1 MRALL
6 VTLLL
11 FLFYSSFSYAQ
22 KTADYKPGD
31 KIGLCLSGGG
41 AKGLAHI
48 GILKLID
55 SLGIK
60 IDYITGTSMGSV
72 IGGLYAAGYT
82 GNQIDSLA
90 RTADWEI
97 ILNQYVPADN
107 INMDEKDEYSKYI
120 AEIPFVK
127 GKFNFTGVIDGQ
139 SLQELFTRLTRHVN
153 HITDFSKLPIPY
165 KCMAVDILTMKP
177 VELDS
182 GNLALAMRSS
192 MSIPTVFRPIKWNNY
207 LLVDGGIMVNFP
219 VKQLKAMGAD
229 FIIGSYTGG
238 RLLEEDELN
247 TINKLL
253 IQSSSFYGIKEA
265 KDDIEA
271 CHIFN
276 NLTKNMQEYNAGDFK
291 YATRIIDKGIQ
302 VANLIRPQLIRLSA
316 QFHAANG
323 KYRRPDLVNTNPQ
336 FVVKSIC
343 IEGISSSEIEE
354 FILKRLNLKPGDAT
368 SFEAIDNS
376 VIDAYSNRYFSK
388 VYYTIIQDSNN
399 HAEIKLQAIEDF
411 KMAFKGSIHYDNEY
425 GAGIFLNFTARNLLG
440 KNSRIVVSIDLAESL
455 KFRANYR
462 KYIRASRFST
472 FTSFYNESI
481 KQNFFTANGGLQDTY
496 RNKYNVLS
504 TALSYNID
512 VPSSAYLGIMYE
524 VSSLK
529 PIFESLTLN
538 ELRIKKIVG
547 NIFSVFLNY
556 QRNTYNNL
564 FYPTK
569 GSNLFFENRF
579 ALFTYENLNGEISM
593 KDSTSSNGIST
604 QLIQVKY
611 KFNPSYRVALT
622 FDKYFKIARKISLPI
637 SFKTGFVINHLY
649 QIKATEQYPL
659 VENSTSFAEYF
670 SIGGINNT
678 SRNGSIDLWGYRNGE
693 VGTKAF
699 YSFRF
704 GVQWECIRKLFV
716 TPYLNFFYSADE
728 IVDFGNNI
736 KHAFDYS
743 KKDPG
748 NVYGYINSVGYGIN
762 VRLKTI
768 LGPINLN
775 VSKVSSFSKPTAFL
789 SIGYYF

>member
-1 MRALL
+1 MKTLVIAFLL
-6 VTLLL
+6 CC
-11 FLFYSSFSYAQ
+11 SFFTYGQ
-22 KTADYKPGD
+22 KETNFKPGD

-82 GNQIDSLA
+82 GKQIDSLA
-90 RTADWEI
+90 RTADWEL

-120 AEIPFVK
+120 AEIPFSN

-153 HITDFSKLPIPY
+153 HITDFNKLPIPY

-177 VELDS
+177 IELDS

-192 MSIPTVFRPIKWNNY
+192 MSIPTVFRPIKWNDY

-238 RLLEEDELN
+238 RLMEEDELN

-271 CHIFN
+271 CNIFN
-276 NLTKNMQEYNAGDFK
+276 NLTKNMLEYGAGDFK
-291 YATRIIDKGIQ
+291 YAQRIIDKGVD
-302 VANLIRPQLIRLSA
+302 VAKLVRPQLTKLA
-316 QFHAANG
+316 GQFHAYYG
-323 KYRRPDLVNTNPQ
+323 KYRKPDLIDTNPK
-336 FVVKSIC
+336 FIVKSIF
-343 IEGISSSEIEE
+343 IEGVSSYETEE
-354 FILKRLNLKPGDAT
+354 FILKRLRLKPGDT
-368 SFEAIDNS
+368 TTFEEIDKS

-388 VYYTIIQDSNN
+388 VYYTVLQDSTN
-399 HAEIKLQAIEDF
+399 HADVKLQVIEDF
-411 KMAFKGSIHYDNEY
+411 KIAFKGSIHYDNEY

-440 KNSRIVVSIDLAESL
+440 KNSRVVVSIDLAESL

-481 KQNFFTANGGLQDTY
+481 KQNYFTSNGGLQDTY
-496 RNKYNVLS
+496 RNKYNMLS
-504 TALSYNID
+504 TALSYNIN
-512 VPSSAYLGIMYE
+512 VQSSAYLGVMYE

-529 PIFESLTLN
+529 PMFEDLSLNQLK
-538 ELRIKKIVG
+538 IKKVVG
-547 NIFSVFLNY
+547 NVFSIFMNY
-556 QRNTYNNL
+556 QRNNLNNL
-564 FYPTK
+564 FYPVK

-579 ALFTYENLNGEISM
+579 ALFTYEDLSGETSFE
-593 KDSTSSNGIST
+593 DSTSSSGIST
-604 QLIQVKY
+604 LTIRGKY

-622 FDKYFKIARKISLPI
+622 YDKYFKLHRKISIPI
-637 SFKTGFVINHLY
+637 SFKTGFVFNNLY
-649 QIKATEQYPL
+649 HIMSTEKYPVL
-659 VENSTSFAEYF
+659 ESSTSFAEYF
-670 SIGGINNT
+670 SVGGINTT
-678 SRNGSIDLWGYRNGE
+678 SRNGAVDLWGYRNGE
-693 VGTKAF
+693 ISTKAF
-699 YSFRF
+699 YSVRI
-704 GVQWECIRKLFV
+704 GIQWECVRKLFV
-716 TPYLNFFYSADE
+716 TPYLNMLYSGDE
-728 IVDFGNNI
+728 VVDFGNNI
-736 KHAFDYS
+736 KHAFDFS
-743 KKDPG
+743 KKDP
-748 NVYGYINSVGYGIN
+748 NATPGYTNSIGYGIN
-762 VRLKTI
+762 IRFKTI

>member
-120 AEIPFVK
+120 AEIPFFK

-291 YATRIIDKGIQ
+291 YAQRIIDKGIQ
-302 VANLIRPQLIRLSA
+302 VANLIRPQLIKLAS
-316 QFHAANG
+316 QFHTANG
-323 KYRRPDLVNTNPQ
+323 NYQKPELLNTNPQ
-336 FVVKSIC
+336 FIVKSIC
-343 IEGISSSEIEE
+343 IEGVSSGEIEE
-354 FILKRLNLKPGDAT
+354 FILKRLNLKPGDT
-368 SFEAIDNS
+368 TTFEAIDNS

-399 HAEIKLQAIEDF
+399 LAEIKLQAIEDF
-411 KMAFKGSIHYDNEY
+411 KMAFKGSVHYDNVY

-440 KNSRIVVSIDLAESL
+440 KNSRVVISVDLAEAL

-481 KQNFFTANGGLQDTY
+481 KQNFFTSTGNLQDTY

-529 PIFESLTLN
+529 PIFENLTLN
-538 ELRIKKIVG
+538 ELQIEKIVG
-547 NIFSVFLNY
+547 NIFSIFLNY

-579 ALFTYENLNGEISM
+579 ALFTYEDLNGEIST
-593 KDSTSSNGIST
+593 KDSTSSTGIST
-604 QLIQVKY
+604 QLIHVKY

-622 FDKYFKIARKISLPI
+622 FDKYFKLYRRISIPI
-637 SFKTGFVINHLY
+637 SFKTGFVFNHLY
-649 QIKATEQYPL
+649 QIKTTEEYPL
-659 VENSTSFAEYF
+659 LENSTSFAEYF

-699 YSFRF
+699 YSFRL

-716 TPYLNFFYSADE
+716 TPYVNLFYCAE
-728 IVDFGNNI
+728 EVIDFGNNI

-743 KKDPG
+743 KKAPG
-748 NVYGYINSVGYGIN
+748 TIDSYLNSIGYGIN
-762 VRLKTI
+762 IRFRTI

-775 VSKVSSFSKPTAFL
+775 VSKVSGFDKPTAFL

>member
-1 MRALL
+1 MKTLVITFLL
-6 VTLLL
+6 CCSC
-11 FLFYSSFSYAQ
+11 FAFGQ
-22 KTADYKPGD
+22 KEADFKPGD

-82 GNQIDSLA
+82 GKQIDSLA

-120 AEIPFVK
+120 AEVPFAN

-192 MSIPTVFRPIKWNNY
+192 MAIPTVFRPIKWNNY

-253 IQSSSFYGIKEA
+253 IQSSSFYGINEA

-271 CHIFN
+271 CNIFN
-276 NLTKNMQEYNAGDFK
+276 NLTKNMLEYGAGDFK
-291 YATRIIDKGIQ
+291 YALQIINKGIQ
-302 VANLIRPQLIRLSA
+302 VANLIRPQLVRLAS
-316 QFHAANG
+316 QFHTDFG
-323 KYRRPDLVNTNPQ
+323 PYRKPELINSNPQ
-336 FVVKSIC
+336 FIVKSIY
-343 IEGISSSEIEE
+343 IEGVSSYETEE
-354 FILKRLNLKPGDAT
+354 FILKRLRLKPGDT
-368 SFEAIDNS
+368 TTFEEIDKS

-388 VYYTIIQDSNN
+388 VYYTVLQDSNN
-399 HAEIKLQAIEDF
+399 RADVKLQVIEDF

-425 GAGIFLNFTARNLLG
+425 GAGIFLNYTARNLLG
-440 KNSRIVVSIDLAESL
+440 KNSRLVVSIDLAESL

-481 KQNFFTANGGLQDTY
+481 KQNYFTSNGGLQDTY
-496 RNKYNVLS
+496 RNKYNMFS
-504 TALSYNID
+504 TALSYNIN
-512 VPSSAYLGIMYE
+512 VQSSAYLGLMYE

-529 PIFESLTLN
+529 PMFEDASLNQLKV
-538 ELRIKKIVG
+538 KKIVG
-547 NIFSVFLNY
+547 NIFSIFMNY
-556 QRNTYNNL
+556 QRNNLNNL
-564 FYPTK
+564 FYPVR

-579 ALFTYENLNGEISM
+579 ALFTYEDLRGEMSYQ
-593 KDSTSSNGIST
+593 DSTSSNGIST
-604 QLIQVKY
+604 QVLNGKY
-611 KFNPSYRVALT
+611 KFNPSYRVAFT
-622 FDKYFKIARKISLPI
+622 YDKYFQVHRKISIPV
-637 SFKTGFVINHLY
+637 SFKTGFVFNNLY
-649 QIKATEQYPL
+649 HILSTAKYPVL
-659 VENSTSFAEYF
+659 EGSTSFAEYF
-670 SIGGINNT
+670 SVGGINTT
-678 SRNGSIDLWGYRNGE
+678 SRNGAVDLWGYRNGE
-693 VGTKAF
+693 ISTKAF
-699 YSFRF
+699 YSLRF
-704 GVQWECIRKLFV
+704 GIQWECIRKLFV
-716 TPYLNFFYSADE
+716 TPYLNILYSADE
-728 IVDFGNNI
+728 VVDFGNNI

-743 KKDPG
+743 KKDP
-748 NVYGYINSVGYGIN
+748 NVTLGYTNSICYGIN
-762 VRLKTI
+762 IRFKTI

-775 VSKVSSFSKPTAFL
+775 VSKVSSFSQPTAFL

>member
-120 AEIPFVK
+120 AEIPFFK

-177 VELDS
+177 VALDS

-291 YATRIIDKGIQ
+291 YAQRIIDKGIQ
-302 VANLIRPQLIRLSA
+302 VANLIRPQLIKLAS
-316 QFHAANG
+316 QFHTANG
-323 KYRRPDLVNTNPQ
+323 NYQKPELLNTNPQ
-336 FVVKSIC
+336 FIVKSIC
-343 IEGISSSEIEE
+343 IEGVSSGEIEE
-354 FILKRLNLKPGDAT
+354 FILKRLNLKPGDT
-368 SFEAIDNS
+368 TTFEAIDNS

-399 HAEIKLQAIEDF
+399 LAEIKLQAIEDF
-411 KMAFKGSIHYDNEY
+411 KMAFKGSVHYDNVY

-440 KNSRIVVSIDLAESL
+440 KNSRVVISVDLAEAL

-481 KQNFFTANGGLQDTY
+481 KQNFFTSTGNLQDTY

-529 PIFESLTLN
+529 PIFENLTLN
-538 ELRIKKIVG
+538 ELQIEKIVG
-547 NIFSVFLNY
+547 NIFSIFLNY

-579 ALFTYENLNGEISM
+579 ALFTYEDLNGEIST
-593 KDSTSSNGIST
+593 KDSTSSTGIST
-604 QLIQVKY
+604 QLIHVKY

-622 FDKYFKIARKISLPI
+622 FDKYFKLYRRISIPI
-637 SFKTGFVINHLY
+637 SFKTGFVFNHLY
-649 QIKATEQYPL
+649 QIKTTEEYPL
-659 VENSTSFAEYF
+659 LENSTSFAEYF

-699 YSFRF
+699 YSFRL

-716 TPYLNFFYSADE
+716 TPYVNLFYCAE
-728 IVDFGNNI
+728 EVIDFGNNI

-743 KKDPG
+743 KKAPG
-748 NVYGYINSVGYGIN
+748 TIDSYLNSIGYGIN
-762 VRLKTI
+762 IRFRTI

-775 VSKVSSFSKPTAFL
+775 VSKVSGFDKPTAFL